1 MDKIAIIGYGPVG
14 RAQHLVFDDI
24 NAAIYDPPA
33 GYNTAWQDANFV
45 FLCVPTPEAESGEC
59 DTSALEYYM
68 SMPVDTVWVIR
79 STCPP
84 SFLKYWSQ
92 RVKLVYMP
100 EFLTERSWQKD
111 ALNPIALILGGDNS
125 LTHLVEELFKQHSV
139 FRDQKFEFTH
149 TTAEHASLLK
159 YTANTWFATKVTLLN
174 YLYEYCQCTG
184 LDYAVLEKLLGEDP
198 RIGPTHLQVPGPDG
212 LRGFGGKCFPK
223 DLRAMIDFFDR
234 EGIDHKLLKQVH
246 SDNLKFRND

>member
-1 MDKIAIIGYGPVG
+1 MAKIAIIGYGPVG

-24 NAAIYDPPA
+24 NVSIHDPAA
-33 GYNTAWQDANFV
+33 GYNADWQDADFV
-45 FLCVPTPEAESGEC
+45 FLCVPTPEADSGRC
-59 DTSALEYYM
+59 DTSVLEHYLT
-68 SMPVDTVWVIR
+68 MPVNTVWIIR

-84 SFLKYWSQ
+84 EFLKYWSQ

-111 ALNPIALILGGDNS
+111 AVNPVALVLGGDLI
-125 LTHLVEELFKQHSV
+125 LTKSVEDLFKTHSV
-139 FRDQKFEFTH
+139 FREDRFNFTH
-149 TTAEHASLLK
+149 TTAEYASLLK

-174 YLYEYCQCTG
+174 YLYDYCQHHG
-184 LDYAVLEKLLGEDP
+184 LDYNVLEKLLGEDP

-223 DLRAMIDFFDR
+223 DLRAMIDFFDQA
-234 EGIDHKLLKQVH
+234 GIDHKLLKQVQT
-246 SDNLKFRND
+246 DNLKFRND